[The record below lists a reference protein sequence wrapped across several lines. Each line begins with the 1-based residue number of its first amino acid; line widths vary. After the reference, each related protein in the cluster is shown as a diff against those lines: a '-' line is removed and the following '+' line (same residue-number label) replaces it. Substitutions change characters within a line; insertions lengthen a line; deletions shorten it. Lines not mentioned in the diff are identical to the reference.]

1 MHMAKSNDADARS
14 FRGWRQAPE
23 RIFSDANRLFVGAVY
38 LTGDG
43 PARIDRAVYAS
54 RIHEST
60 GDVRRPVNSRA
71 IGIDAKQER
80 RA

>member
-1 MHMAKSNDADARS
+1 MAKSSDADACS
-14 FRGWRQAPE
+14 FRGWRKAAV
-23 RIFSDANRLFVGAVY
+23 RICADANRLLVGAD

-43 PARIDRAVYAS
+43 TARIDRAVHAS
-54 RIHEST
+54 QIHEGA
-60 GDVRRPVNSRA
+60 GDVRRLVNSRA

>member
-1 MHMAKSNDADARS
+1 MAKSSDAGACS

-23 RIFSDANRLFVGAVY
+23 RIFSDANRLFVGAAY
-38 LTGDG
+38 LTDDDG
-43 PARIDRAVYAS
+43 AARIDRAVHAS

-60 GDVRRPVNSRA
+60 GDVRRLVNSRA